1 LLQGGHA
8 KRRPQ
13 IDITGLLVD
22 DAALV
27 HPTRLAFLM
36 NWWGGA
42 MSSIDKVQVRHEIPK
57 AKERARTNPL
67 ARVFDEFIDFCQS
80 RSLFMLHYCTG
91 CGAVELPPA
100 MTSRFDMERL
110 GIQPMVTPRQADILL
125 VTGYVS
131 VKTLKRVIL
140 TYEQMPAPKY
150 VIGICSCTVNGG
162 MYWQSYATAKK
173 LNDYMPVDMY
183 IAGCMPRPEA
193 VIAGLRDL
201 RLNIEKGEAN
211 AWQDYFRNYDSYLA
225 NQQRLFGED
234 WQTPTDIIAEAE
246 HYGFLGDG
254 TRGPHTALLEKHQTP
269 LEALKIT
276 LSTPELRDR

>member
-1 LLQGGHA
+1 MANAG
-8 KRRPQ
+8 K
-13 IDITGLLVD
+13 ITGPG
-22 DAALV
+22 DAL
-27 HPTRLAFLM
+27 P
-36 NWWGGA
+36 
-42 MSSIDKVQVRHEIPK
+42 VQAGK
-57 AKERARTNPL
+57 RTNPL
-67 ARVFDEFIDFCQS
+67 AHVFDELIAFARS
-80 RSLFMLHYCTG
+80 RSMFMLHYCTG

-140 TYEQMPAPKY
+140 TYEQMAAPKY

-173 LNDYMPVDMY
+173 LNDYMPVDIY

-193 VIAGLRDL
+193 VIAGMRGLMEQIRT
-201 RLNIEKGEAN
+201 GEAT
-211 AWQDYFRNYDSYLA
+211 AWEDYYRRYDHYLG
-225 NQQRLFGED
+225 NQQRLFGET

-246 HYGFLGDG
+246 HYDLIGPE
-254 TRGPHTALLEKHQTP
+254 TRGEHTALLEKHQKP
-269 LEALKIT
+269 LEALQMQ
-276 LSTPELRDR
+276 LPFGELERRF

>member
-1 LLQGGHA
+1 
-8 KRRPQ
+8 
-13 IDITGLLVD
+13 
-22 DAALV
+22 
-27 HPTRLAFLM
+27 
-36 NWWGGA
+36 
-42 MSSIDKVQVRHEIPK
+42 MSSIENSPVRHEAPK
-57 AKERARTNPL
+57 VAQRQRTNPL
-67 ARVFDEFIDFCQS
+67 ARVFDEFVHFCQA

-173 LNDYMPVDMY
+173 LNDYMPVDIY

-201 RLNIEKGEAN
+201 QHNIEKGEAN
-211 AWQDYFRNYDSYLA
+211 AWRDYYRNYDHYLG

-234 WQTPTDIIAEAE
+234 WQTPTDIISEAE
-246 HYGFLGDG
+246 HYALVSEG
-254 TRGPHTALLEKHQTP
+254 TRGAHTALLEKHENP
-269 LEALKIT
+269 LEASAMNLEI
-276 LSTPELRDR
+276 PELHRR